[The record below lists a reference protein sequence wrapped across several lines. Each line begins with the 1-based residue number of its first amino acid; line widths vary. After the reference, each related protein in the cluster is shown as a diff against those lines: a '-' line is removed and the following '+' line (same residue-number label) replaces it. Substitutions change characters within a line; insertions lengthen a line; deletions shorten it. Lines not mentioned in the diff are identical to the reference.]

1 MLYLLRLSSHLALP
15 AGVPLCPPTMEYTMA
30 LTLPREPLR
39 TIPLDSTRIYMY
51 TYLEFSQP
59 V

>member
-15 AGVPLCPPTMEYTMA
+15 AGVPLCPPTMAYTTA

-51 TYLEFSQP
+51 TYL
-59 V
+59 